1 MKIKRDG
8 REYELTTAELTEAYF
23 EQLSNY
29 DIQDCKN
36 GIQTIIDD
44 DIDERTY
51 VVAAKRVLHDEDLL
65 AECAAKMRR
74 NIDKYDM
81 DWSYARDEAVRS
93 VVSQVQSELL

>member
-8 REYELTTAELTEAYF
+8 REYELTPAELTEAYF
-23 EQLSNY
+23 EQQSNY

-51 VVAAKRVLHDEDLL
+51 VVAAKQVLHDEDLI